1 LGLPAH
7 AVDAYEVAAA
17 DAAAASAAAAA
28 RAATP
33 NVGKFN
39 AAAGGSDGAGTA
51 PIAATAPAIAAPPN
65 AAAPAIRADAA
76 DSKFI
81 AQAAAPSEAASALST
96 DADNAHKTE
105 HMHVL
110 RSNSL
115 DFSHPHA
122 PPPSPPLPEPLTPTE
137 ATATPGAIHRADTP
151 VDASPETGN
160 PADIRA
166 AVAPAEATAATAA
179 VPAEAPAGA
188 QVATGSTENLGARIA
203 ALGGRARRLVDK
215 KPNAVVVVGGSDGS
229 GTRSV
234 VALLEKLG
242 VFMVVDDRG
251 TNDVHAAEMGGW
263 PPVVSGFLKAD
274 AVVVMEEASAF
285 VSRSLLSN
293 HRHQDVHAMHTVGTF
308 LEMLE
313 EYWKTR
319 NRRVLSSADICII
332 CIPAPFCLSEVS
344 LVGSCSSATFY
355 SCYCPVPSL
364 GEPCAR
370 CSQRGRLRG
379 GQVATQR
386 ARRHARKAGEVHQF
400 NGQAGGLGQTARGE
414 EGRRG
419 ASFWACKR
427 SCLRL

>member
-1 LGLPAH
+1 LPAH
-7 AVDAYEVAAA
+7 AIDAYEVAAA
-17 DAAAASAAAAA
+17 DAAAASAAG
-28 RAATP
+28 AATP

-39 AAAGGSDGAGTA
+39 AAAGGSDGTGTA
-51 PIAATAPAIAAPPN
+51 PIAATAPAIAATPN

-81 AQAAAPSEAASALST
+81 AQAAAPSESVPALGI
-96 DADNAHKTE
+96 DADNVHKTE

-115 DFSHPHA
+115 DFSHPHS
-122 PPPSPPLPEPLTPTE
+122 PPPPLLEPSTSTE
-137 ATATPGAIHRADTP
+137 AIHGADTP
-151 VDASPETGN
+151 VDASPETGT
-160 PADIRA
+160 PAGIRA
-166 AVAPAEATAATAA
+166 AVAPAEVTAATAA
-179 VPAEAPAGA
+179 VPAEASADA
-188 QVATGSTENLGARIA
+188 VVATGSTENLGARIA

-263 PPVVSGFLKAD
+263 PPVVSGLMAD
-274 AVVVMEEASAF
+274 AVVVMEAASAF

-308 LEMLE
+308 LEMLK

-319 NRRVLSSADICII
+319 NRRVLSSADICTISV
-332 CIPAPFCLSEVS
+332 PAPFCLSS
-344 LVGSCSSATFY
+344 
-355 SCYCPVPSL
+355 
-364 GEPCAR
+364 R
-370 CSQRGRLRG
+370 
-379 GQVATQR
+379 
-386 ARRHARKAGEVHQF
+386 
-400 NGQAGGLGQTARGE
+400 
-414 EGRRG
+414 
-419 ASFWACKR
+419 
-427 SCLRL
+427 